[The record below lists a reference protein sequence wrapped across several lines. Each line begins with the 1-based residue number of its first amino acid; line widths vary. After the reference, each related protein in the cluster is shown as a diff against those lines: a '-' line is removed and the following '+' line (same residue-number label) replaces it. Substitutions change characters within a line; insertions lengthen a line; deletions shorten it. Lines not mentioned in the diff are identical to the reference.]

1 MSKANQA
8 FQHTPV
14 RPAREGCLGEQVFLK
29 NWQELLA
36 QDNGYHPDFDGPNG
50 MLMHVVSPGDG
61 ILTQRHATVAASLV
75 RWLGTNN
82 GLGFLQQAD
91 LMCDSLGDREEGY
104 IAEWA
109 LENRRSRT
117 TNSGIR
123 VLEAVMMEQ
132 RAVKPP
138 KLSADDC
145 ETMEQ
150 VLMWL
155 ASEHTV
161 YVVSGQSFLQK
172 CRNDIQVG
180 LREERSRVRAAR
192 ESTILLSEPACSLEL
207 R

>member
-1 MSKANQA
+1 MSSANQA
-8 FQHTPV
+8 FDHTPV

-36 QDNGYHPDFDGPNG
+36 LDNGYHPDFDGPNG
-50 MLMHVVSPGDG
+50 MFMHVVSPGDAK
-61 ILTQRHATVAASLV
+61 LTQRHATVAASLL

-82 GLGFLQQAD
+82 GLAFLQSAD
-91 LMCDSLGDREEGY
+91 LMCEVVGDREEGY
-104 IAEWA
+104 ICEWA
-109 LENRRSRT
+109 LENRRSQT

-123 VLEAVMMEQ
+123 VLEAVMMAQ
-132 RAVKPP
+132 GAVKPP

-155 ASEHTV
+155 ASSHSV
-161 YVVSGQSFLQK
+161 YVVSGQDFLKK
-172 CRNDIQVG
+172 CRADIEAG
-180 LREERSRVRAAR
+180 LRAERSRVRAAR